1 MKKEIK
7 HSGLFW
13 KPEPKIIKQKS
24 QPPFPHWLQ
33 PDYLP
38 GLEEAKRFDVDLM
51 TEEEIRTTKGQL
63 ICDIEIYSNYFLAAF
78 MSMETGKC
86 IVVEKDMQ
94 KLNWI
99 LHHYQI
105 VTFNG
110 NSFDLPIMALAIAGQ
125 SIEELKYATD
135 MLIGQGMKGWEVLR
149 SFKVEPLQI
158 DHIDLIEVCPL
169 SASLK
174 IYGGRLHAPEM
185 RDLPFPPDSELSE
198 DQISI
203 VKHYCINDLVTT
215 AFVNDALS
223 EQLKLR
229 EQISKQYRLDVRSKS
244 DAQVA
249 EAVVK
254 SELTRMGS
262 KPERPRLETGRFYRY
277 KFPEF
282 LHFES
287 DEMRRAVELIRGSRF
302 VVRETGGVDMPP
314 ALSGL
319 EIKIGKGTYRMG
331 IGGLHSC
338 ETNISYKSDDT
349 FKIIDRDVE
358 SFYPSII
365 LNLGLYPEHLGPNFL
380 NAYRSWVSRR
390 LKAKKEGVMVEAN
403 SLKIF
408 INGLFGKLGSKWSI
422 VYAPDLMIQV
432 TLTGQLS
439 LLMLIEMLES
449 NGIQI
454 ISANTDGIVM
464 RYPRVMQET
473 LDRVVTEWESIT
485 NFKTEETEYLAL
497 YSKDVNNYIAI
508 KPNGK
513 AKGKGAYSI
522 GEGIFRFHKNPTN
535 TICIEAVIAY
545 LTTGASIRDT
555 IRNEKDFTKFITVRA
570 VKGGAVKDGVYL
582 GKAIR
587 WYLSTKSAG
596 EIIYAKNGNKVPKSF
611 GAQPC
616 MQMPDEF
623 PDDVDFGRYELEA
636 FEILKDINAI

>member
-1 MKKEIK
+1 
-7 HSGLFW
+7 
-13 KPEPKIIKQKS
+13 
-24 QPPFPHWLQ
+24 
-33 PDYLP
+33 
-38 GLEEAKRFDVDLM
+38 
-51 TEEEIRTTKGQL
+51 
-63 ICDIEIYSNYFLAAF
+63 
-78 MSMETGKC
+78 
-86 IVVEKDMQ
+86 
-94 KLNWI
+94 
-99 LHHYQI
+99 
-105 VTFNG
+105 
-110 NSFDLPIMALAIAGQ
+110 
-125 SIEELKYATD
+125 
-135 MLIGQGMKGWEVLR
+135 
-149 SFKVEPLQI
+149 
-158 DHIDLIEVCPL
+158 
-169 SASLK
+169 
-174 IYGGRLHAPEM
+174 
-185 RDLPFPPDSELSE
+185 
-198 DQISI
+198 
-203 VKHYCINDLVTT
+203 
-215 AFVNDALS
+215 
-223 EQLKLR
+223 
-229 EQISKQYRLDVRSKS
+229 
-244 DAQVA
+244 
-249 EAVVK
+249 
-254 SELTRMGS
+254 
-262 KPERPRLETGRFYRY
+262 
-277 KFPEF
+277 
-282 LHFES
+282 
-287 DEMRRAVELIRGSRF
+287 
-302 VVRETGGVDMPP
+302 
-314 ALSGL
+314 
-319 EIKIGKGTYRMG
+319 
-331 IGGLHSC
+331 
-338 ETNISYKSDDT
+338 
-349 FKIIDRDVE
+349 
-358 SFYPSII
+358 
-365 LNLGLYPEHLGPNFL
+365 
-380 NAYRSWVSRR
+380 
-390 LKAKKEGVMVEAN
+390 
-403 SLKIF
+403 LKIF

-473 LDRVVTEWESIT
+473 LDRVVAEWESIT